1 MLGRKPMFPGG
12 ESLKQ
17 LELIAKCLGKPPD
30 NFIQLCRK
38 PLYRHFL
45 RELPDIK
52 PTPLTILYPTA
63 NPLAVDLL
71 QKLLDIIP
79 ETRISA
85 LDSLKH
91 PYMIPMLSPTAETP
105 SPSVS
110 LSEFIFENHKAEIPE
125 LRDEMLREV
134 CTYHPELKLHLSM
147 DKACGSEILGIKSPN
162 GDTLSTIMDTCN
174 IGNILDASTN
184 LKVIAPSLVALKKTY
199 IERNPDL
206 CLPQS
211 DSSKKIIDQQS
222 HPKNTS
228 SKLFHA
234 SKTVDFNNKTI
245 EKCVSSHGHIVKYEL
260 EMNYGNAIFDESMIT
275 KKVALVSGE
284 NILVTPDSKLYGSGR
299 KKRFD
304 INETA
309 KSICAL
315 M

>member
-1 MLGRKPMFPGG
+1 MLGRKPMLPGG

-52 PTPLTILYPTA
+52 PTPFTILYPTA

-91 PYMIPMLSPTAETP
+91 PYTIPMLSPTAETP

-110 LSEFIFENHKAEIPE
+110 LSEFTFENHKAEIPE
-125 LRDEMLREV
+125 LRDEMLWEV

-174 IGNILDASTN
+174 IGNILDANTN
-184 LKVIAPSLVALKKTY
+184 LKVNAPSLVALTKTY
-199 IERNPDL
+199 IERNPDP
-206 CLPQS
+206 CLPQP
-211 DSSKKIIDQQS
+211 DNSKKIIDRQS

-228 SKLFHA
+228 NKLFHA
-234 SKTVDFNNKTI
+234 SKTVDFKDKINNNACLQNGYI
-245 EKCVSSHGHIVKYEL
+245 LRNEL
-260 EMNYGNAIFDESMIT
+260 EMDCSVDEKLFWNESS
-275 KKVALVSGE
+275 KGC
-284 NILVTPDSKLYGSGR
+284 ILV
-299 KKRFD
+299 
-304 INETA
+304 
-309 KSICAL
+309 
-315 M
+315 